1 MGFFTK
7 KTQKNVEPTF
17 EEEIKLLK
25 SRVILLESQI
35 LDVATAQN
43 ILRNKVL
50 KKIQFKNP
58 KDDEEDSKDLYNGML
73 IPDINGNLHK

>member
-7 KTQKNVEPTF
+7 KTTEKVDLTLES
-17 EEEIKLLK
+17 EIKLLK
-25 SRVILLESQI
+25 GRVILLESQI

-58 KDDEEDSKDLYNGML
+58 KDDEDEPKDLYNGML
-73 IPDINGNLHK
+73 IAEK